1 MERCHPDQETG
12 HVGPRYIGPGRV
24 ISRVGRVGYHLELT
38 EEISLIHNTFHIY
51 QLQKCLVDDSTVV
64 HLEDI
69 QVDEHLNYKERPVV
83 ILDMKRKSQRNKEE
97 NLVKVQW
104 QCRRGSEWTWET
116 KEEIKEHY
124 LKLFSAMDFKEEV

>member
-69 QVDEHLNYKERPVV
+69 QVDDRHNYNERLVS
-83 ILDMKRKSQRNKEE
+83 ILDRKKKTLRNKVVE
-97 NLVKVQW
+97 LVKVQW
-104 QCRRGSEWTWET
+104 LHHKGWEWTLEP
-116 KEEIKEHY
+116 EEEMKEHY
-124 LKLFSAMDFKEEV
+124 LGLFEEAYFEDEV